1 MTDDELEA
9 IRMRCDAATP
19 GPWEVGEDEKEQAA
33 TLRARPVLATTG
45 SPQGGPVDV
54 IIPFGRAYSDARFC
68 ATARIDVPR
77 LLDEVD
83 RLRGL
88 ISHDTAWRSKWEGEL
103 GAERDQLQ
111 AEVARLTEEVA
122 RLMAFVL
129 K

>member
-1 MTDDELEA
+1 MTDDELKA
-9 IRMRCDAATP
+9 IRMRCDAAMP

-33 TLRARPVLATTG
+33 TLRARPVLATG
-45 SPQGGPVDV
+45 SPLGGPVDV
-54 IIPFGRAYSDARFC
+54 IISFGRAYSDARFC

-77 LLDEVD
+77 LLDEVA

-103 GAERDQLQ
+103 GAERGQLQ